1 MGGEGNGLRECSPL
15 IVIHILL
22 LVGCPSQVL
31 RLCRILSVSLIQGL
45 IKILLKQKGTYT
57 VYWGWVKKKP
67 FQCHCGEKSSKI
79 NCVQIWLLRH
89 EEPTKLRWTQL
100 HQWYTMGDTV
110 GNVISCT
117 GMVQLEA
124 QWYISCVG
132 EVGVQLK
139 MRLIASKGLPLQIN
153 QGVNCDGPLAL
164 HCSSVHFHSQ
174 CCWQFPLWS
183 QVKAKTTGGK

>member
-1 MGGEGNGLRECSPL
+1 M
-15 IVIHILL
+15 
-22 LVGCPSQVL
+22 
-31 RLCRILSVSLIQGL
+31 RLSEKHPFSMSL
-45 IKILLKQKGTYT
+45 
-57 VYWGWVKKKP
+57 WW
-67 FQCHCGEKSSKI
+67 KSSKI

-110 GNVISCT
+110 GNVILCT

-124 QWYISCVG
+124 QWYISGVG

-153 QGVNCDGPLAL
+153 QGVNCDGPSAL
-164 HCSSVHFHSQ
+164 HCSSQYISTVSVVGNFHSGVKSRPRRRVENKERG
-174 CCWQFPLWS
+174 WFPPPWELIIHS
-183 QVKAKTTGGK
+183 RQQSMGKPS